1 MERLEHLKLPV
12 FKSGLERYKRPVKG
26 GGIKNINNRSKSDF
40 GRSAISKSKE
50 LSNSFRDLKQKYQN
64 TPIDPSLIFEIEI
77 NQNVDPKSFEKE
89 LTKMNLQVLSIAE
102 NKKGYWVVFSTDE
115 ELELFQTKIK
125 AHSDGTHKY
134 DFFNAIENFG
144 EIPIEKK
151 IGAKLKKTPLTDNSE
166 FVDIELWKMINPA
179 KTKDFITQ
187 LGSTYTDI
195 ASFKITDK
203 LISKSLVLLRV
214 KLTKT
219 VFDEIIQLKEI
230 ARVERPSLQK
240 FSPFEYTNIDVSEIE
255 VNSPDENAAGILVI
269 DSGVISNHPMLE
281 TCIGDEQNYQGGED
295 ETQDTVG
302 HGTAVAGC
310 AAYNDIQKCVEE
322 KLFSPSN
329 WIFSAKVMF
338 AETDFRGNKIAK
350 YDPDKLVEH
359 QLKSAVENFLD
370 SYTTI
375 KVVNISLGDDNEVW
389 QKDYNRQLPL
399 AAIIDEL
406 AYDYPNVVFIVSTGN
421 GGYNYD
427 SIEDIKDN
435 YPDFLYSDE
444 NRIINP
450 ATSAL
455 ALTVGSIALPIRVEE
470 LQHDDESIVVP
481 IAEKNQPSPFTRTGC
496 GINGMIKPELV
507 EYGGNVLLKTGLVN
521 NIVEDRGGKI
531 LLLNNS
537 TTDKLVKMDYGT
549 SFSAPKVA
557 NLAGRL
563 SNVYPDVSAD
573 FIKNLMLIGASY
585 PYTPTTEFYNTTG
598 STAKNKAL
606 RKHLFSCGYGLSFFE
621 KAVSSYKNRAVL
633 WDENS
638 IKLDDIIA
646 YSFKL
651 PTNLFEIKG
660 KTRIIATLTY
670 TPETRSSR
678 GDSYLGNIMEFKIF
692 HTIDT
697 QKVVNNYA
705 AATDRSEI
713 PDNLKKYE
721 MTGFLPGTNI
731 RKAGCHQKAI
741 RELSQKPKIL
751 DEGNLTIII
760 TNRNKWITDEA
771 FRQNFCFSIIVEH
784 DAEIDIYNEIRN
796 SIQVRTRIR

>member
-12 FKSGLERYKRPVKG
+12 FRSGLNRYKRPAPIK
-26 GGIKNINNRSKSDF
+26 IKNLNNRSRSDF
-40 GRSAISKSKE
+40 GRNAISKSQDI
-50 LSNSFRDLKQKYQN
+50 SNSFNDLKQKFHN

-77 NQNVDPKSFEKE
+77 NQGVGTKSFEDA
-89 LTKMNLQVLSIAE
+89 LAKMDLEVLSIE
-102 NKKGYWVVFSTDE
+102 NKKKYWVVFSNDE
-115 ELELFQTKIK
+115 ELKSFQTKIK
-125 AHSDGTHKY
+125 DHSDGTHKY

-151 IGAKLKKTPLTDNSE
+151 IGTVLNDTPLTDNAE
-166 FVDIELWKMINPA
+166 FVDIELWKMINPS

-187 LGSTYTDI
+187 LESTYTNR

-230 ARVERPSLQK
+230 ARVERPSLPK

-281 TCIGDEQNYQGGED
+281 TCIGDEQNYQDGEK
-295 ETQDTVG
+295 EIQDTVG

-310 AAYNDIQKCVEE
+310 AAYNNIANCIEE

-329 WIFSAKVMF
+329 WIFSAKVMYG
-338 AETDFRGNKIAK
+338 EKDINGNITKAK
-350 YDPDKLVEH
+350 YDPEKLVEH

-370 SYTTI
+370 SYATI
-375 KVVNISLGDDNEVW
+375 KVVNISLGNSDEVW
-389 QKDYNRQLPL
+389 HKNYNRQLPL

-435 YPDFLYSDE
+435 YPEYLYLAE
-444 NRIINP
+444 NRLINP

-455 ALTVGSIALPIRVEE
+455 ALTVGSIAPPIKREE
-470 LQHDDESIVVP
+470 PRYGNESIVVP
-481 IAEKNQPSPFTRTGC
+481 IAEGNQPSPFTRTGC

-507 EYGGNVLLKTGLVN
+507 EYGGNILLKKEYGRVK
-521 NIVEDRGGKI
+521 EDNGSKI
-531 LLLNNS
+531 PLLNNS
-537 TTDKLVKMDYGT
+537 TTDNLVKMDYGT

-563 SNVYPDVSAD
+563 ANAYPDASAD

-585 PYTPTTEFYNTTG
+585 PYVPVKEFYNFTG
-598 STAKNKAL
+598 TYSKDKVFK
-606 RKHLFSCGYGLSFFE
+606 KHLLSCGYGLSSFE
-621 KAVSSYKNRAVL
+621 KAVSSYENRVVL

-651 PTNLFEIKG
+651 PNNLFETSG
-660 KTRIIATLTY
+660 KTRVIATLTF

-678 GDSYLGNIMEFKIF
+678 DSYLGNIMEYHIF
-692 HTIDT
+692 HTVDT
-697 QKVVNNYA
+697 QTAVDYYA
-705 AATDRSEI
+705 AASNRDNI
-713 PDNLKKYE
+713 PENLKQYE
-721 MTGFLPGTNI
+721 IKDFLPGTNI
-731 RKAGCHQKAI
+731 RKTGCHQKAI
-741 RELSQKPKIL
+741 KEFSKKPNTLK
-751 DEGNLTIII
+751 EGDLTIII
-760 TNRNKWITDEA
+760 TNKNKWITNEA

-796 SIQVRTRIR
+796 NIQVRTRIR